1 MEKFDHVL
9 ASPAGYGARS
19 EFVGLSELIH
29 NVSRL
34 TTFFGQR
41 DFMDITNPQ
50 TTPLPTP
57 SPDPP
62 PPGDI
67 GGIVRKNR

>member
-1 MEKFDHVL
+1 
-9 ASPAGYGARS
+9 
-19 EFVGLSELIH
+19 
-29 NVSRL
+29 
-34 TTFFGQR
+34 
-41 DFMDITNPQ
+41 MDITNPQ
-50 TTPLPTP
+50 PTPLPTP